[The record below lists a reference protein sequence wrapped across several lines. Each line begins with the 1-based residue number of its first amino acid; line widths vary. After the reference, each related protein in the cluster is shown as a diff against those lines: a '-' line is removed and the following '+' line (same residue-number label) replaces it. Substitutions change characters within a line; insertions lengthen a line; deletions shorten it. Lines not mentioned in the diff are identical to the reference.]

1 MKTMSNPSRW
11 APGAEPLPLKAA
23 LLHLLAMLLRA
34 GSEALTRLAA
44 RAAEADAARTL
55 PAGTVEFHA
64 LHREAGAPE
73 GALYVDGK
81 LVAVLP
87 GVRRL

>member
-11 APGAEPLPLKAA
+11 APGAEPLPLKAV
-23 LLHLLAMLLRA
+23 LLHLLATLLRGA
-34 GSEALTRLAA
+34 SEALTKLAA
-44 RAAEADAARTL
+44 RAAEAEAARDM
-55 PAGTVEFHA
+55 PAGVVEFHA

-87 GVRRL
+87 GVGRL